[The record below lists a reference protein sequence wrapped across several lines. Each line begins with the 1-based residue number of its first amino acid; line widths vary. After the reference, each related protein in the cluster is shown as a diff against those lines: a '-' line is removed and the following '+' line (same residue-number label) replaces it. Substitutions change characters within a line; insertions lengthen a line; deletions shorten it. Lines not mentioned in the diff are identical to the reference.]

1 MNCIKEWRKKRGMT
15 QRELALIAG
24 VSQNA
29 VSQWETGRSDPS
41 VALYPLVAD
50 ALRTTVEELSMGKPL
65 TDTEKEPQNSVELTA
80 AEKRL
85 FDTIRE
91 LPEDRRDVACLTA
104 ELAVRGKVYRD
115 LLAKLDD
122 VADMAERIV
131 GNGNR

>member
-15 QRELALIAG
+15 QRELAVIAG

-65 TDTEKEPQNSVELTA
+65 TDTEKEPQNSVDLTA

-85 FDTIRE
+85 IDVIRE

-122 VADMAERIV
+122 VADMAEKLV
-131 GNGNR
+131 GKK

>member
-15 QRELALIAG
+15 QRELAVIAG

-50 ALRTTVEELSMGKPL
+50 ALRTTVEELSMGKQL
-65 TDTEKEPQNSVELTA
+65 TETEKEPQNSVDLTA

-85 FDTIRE
+85 IDVIRE
-91 LPEDRRDVACLTA
+91 LPEEKRDVACLTA

-131 GNGNR
+131 GNGGR

>member
-15 QRELALIAG
+15 QRELAVIAG

-65 TDTEKEPQNSVELTA
+65 TETEKDPVTTIELSA
-80 AEKRL
+80 GEKKL
-85 FDTIRE
+85 IQAIRE
-91 LPEDRRDVACLTA
+91 IAPDKREVALLTA
-104 ELAVRGKVYRD
+104 EIAIRGQFWRD
-115 LLAKLDD
+115 LMKKLDD
-122 VADMAERIV
+122 AEDMAERII
-131 GNGNR
+131 GATK

>member
-15 QRELALIAG
+15 QRELAVIAG

-50 ALRTTVEELSMGKPL
+50 ALRTTVEELSMGKQL
-65 TDTEKEPQNSVELTA
+65 TETEKEPQNSVDLTA

-85 FDTIRE
+85 FDVIRE

-122 VADMAERIV
+122 VADMAEKLV
-131 GNGNR
+131 GEK

>member
-104 ELAVRGKVYRD
+104 ELAVRGQFWRD
-115 LLAKLDD
+115 LMKKLDD
-122 VADMAERIV
+122 AKDMAERII
-131 GNGNR
+131 GAAK

>member
-15 QRELALIAG
+15 QRELAVIAG

-65 TDTEKEPQNSVELTA
+65 TDTEKEPQNSVDLTA

-85 FDTIRE
+85 IDVIRE

-115 LLAKLDD
+115 LLAKLDE
-122 VADMAERIV
+122 VSDMAEKLV
-131 GNGNR
+131 GEK

>member
-15 QRELALIAG
+15 QRELAVIAG

-50 ALRTTVEELSMGKPL
+50 ALRTTVEELSMGKQL
-65 TDTEKEPQNSVELTA
+65 TETEKEPQNSVDLTA

-131 GNGNR
+131 GNGSR